1 MPEVLDYL
9 LDIFEELAMARGM
22 GMSGWDPIGFTE
34 IMSWCYLTGIQLGPH
49 EVRGLV
55 ALDAAS
61 RFPGEIDVEE
71 QQEKPDISWP
81 EKK

>member
-22 GMSGWDPIGFTE
+22 GMSGWNPIGYTE

-49 EVRGLV
+49 EVRGLI

-61 RFPGEIDVEE
+61 RFPGEIDAEE
-71 QQEKPDISWP
+71 QEAKPDISWP
-81 EKK
+81 EHK